1 MTTRYILFAL
11 VAGCAISPDPAD
23 PADEAVDY
31 LTDAAAPACPTSP
44 GQWCTE
50 RAPPV
55 SPSPLLHS
63 VFAIAADN
71 VFAVGTSGTIFH
83 RDSKAWSV
91 QSSGT
96 GLNLLAVWA
105 SSDSDVWAGAEA
117 PSSGTLPPQTL
128 LHFNGTAWSLVTAP
142 GTPITDINAVWGSSS
157 TDVWF
162 VGSTVATHWDGAAFK
177 QFNLTGTLLAVSGT
191 GAKDVWLAGENF
203 QLLHFDGTGWST
215 FSPSPGPASQALFT
229 VLPLGATDVWVTDGT
244 LGKETMHFDATRT
257 WTAFGTLATLGGKLT
272 STTFNGLAPRSSTDI
287 WGAGQ
292 SRVGHWNGTAWTIT
306 QPFGANVS
314 LQSISIAAGNG
325 WIVGEN
331 ALIGH
336 QTF

>member
-1 MTTRYILFAL
+1 M
-11 VAGCAISPDPAD
+11 SPDPV
-23 PADEAVDY
+23 DEVVDY
-31 LTDAAAPACPTSP
+31 LTDGVAAACPAGP
-44 GQWCTE
+44 GQWCLET
-50 RAPPV
+50 PPAV
-55 SPSPLLHS
+55 SPPPLLHS

-71 VFAVGTSGTIFH
+71 VFAVGASGTIFH
-83 RDSKAWSV
+83 RNSTTWSV
-91 QSSGT
+91 QPSGT
-96 GLNLLAVWA
+96 GLNLLSVWA
-105 SSDSDVWAGAEA
+105 SSASDVWVGAEA
-117 PSSGTLPPQTL
+117 PEAGTLPPQTL
-128 LHFNGTAWSLVTAP
+128 LHFDGTAWSLVTAP
-142 GTPITDINAVWGSSS
+142 GTPVTDINAVWGSSS

-191 GAKDVWLAGENF
+191 GPNDVWLAGENF
-203 QLLHFDGTGWST
+203 QLRHFDGSALST
-215 FSPSPGPASQALFT
+215 FLPSPGAASQALFT

-244 LGKETMHFDATRT
+244 LGKETMHFGANKT
-257 WTAFGTLATLGGKLT
+257 WTAFGTLATLNGKLT

-292 SRVGHWNGTAWTIT
+292 SRVGHWDGKAWAIT